1 MKSIIIFFLIVTL
14 FGCNS
19 TKETPDMPGTYLMI
33 SQTLT
38 DSTNKDTKINGLKQL
53 KIYTDAFYMYSQVN
67 PRDSVSAFG
76 VGSYTT
82 DKEIVT
88 ENVIY
93 RSRDS
98 TIGAINIY
106 KLDIE
111 KSQDGY
117 TEVVPEILIDGQKNK
132 LTEEYLEVGK
142 DSIKTPLDGVWKEIK
157 SYVVRGN
164 DSVLNDRTQYKAYYG
179 GYFMFGQTVKDSSS
193 RLRTGI
199 GFGTF
204 KWQSDSLIRETDLNS
219 SYAIIAG
226 HDFDV
231 AIKMDGTDNY
241 MQVIHNVDGTTGVEY
256 YERLKK

>member
-1 MKSIIIFFLIVTL
+1 MKSIIICFLIFTL

-38 DSTNKDTKINGLKQL
+38 DSTNKETKLTSLKQL

-67 PRDSVSAFG
+67 PQDSVSAFG

-82 DKEIVT
+82 DKETVN

-93 RSRDS
+93 SARDTS
-98 TIGAINIY
+98 VGTPAVY
-106 KLDIE
+106 TLDV
-111 KSQDGY
+111 KKTQDGY
-117 TEVVPEILIDGQKNK
+117 NQFIPEIVVQGQKNK
-132 LTEEYLEVGK
+132 LTEEYQTVGN
-142 DSIKTPLDGVWKEIK
+142 DSVKTPLDGVWKEIR

-164 DSVLNDRTQYKAYYG
+164 DSILNNRTQYKAYYA
-179 GYFMFGQTVKDSSS
+179 GYFMFGQSVKDSSLS
-193 RLRTGI
+193 SHTGI

-204 KWQSDSLIRETDLNS
+204 KWESDSLIRETDLNAS
-219 SYAIIAG
+219 SAIIAG
-226 HDFDV
+226 HTFDV
-231 AIKMDGTDNY
+231 AIKMDGTDKY
-241 MQVIHNVDGTTGVEY
+241 MQVIQNADGTTGVEY